1 MDNTTTTS
9 SAATTGIEIPPD
21 ILVIVGPLLLGGLFS
36 FCLYGISIVQL
47 YIYYLSFPGDM
58 LWIQIT
64 VYMLFVLDTFQST
77 VTCALTWSA
86 MCSGWGRP
94 EALEVPGWGFSAIPA
109 VSGIVSAWVQCFFAW
124 RIYVL
129 GKWRLIPGAIV
140 MLALAQASG
149 GLAAGIRFVP
159 LKVVTELHVVY
170 PMVCV
175 WLGGSALVDVLVAV
189 SMVYLVRVSALSLDR
204 ARALADRVSLRVV
217 HRVAHQLYAA
227 KKNADGNNRTERM
240 LTRLIRMTVE
250 TGVVTAAAAS
260 LDLGLFLGFRN
271 NNLHTLLAFMLC
283 KLYTNSLMA
292 SLNSRSPLFKAN
304 PTTHFGSASQVS
316 SVAHYR
322 WRSATTASQDSSA
335 ATSKAVHIS
344 QYVEVTRDGEDRKP
358 DAHVYE
364 GTESNVIPMMNLT
377 KGDDAV

>member
-1 MDNTTTTS
+1 MDNTTATS

-129 GKWRLIPGAIV
+129 GKWRLIPVAIV

-159 LKVVTELHVVY
+159 LKFVTELHVVY

-189 SMVYLVRVSALSLDR
+189 SMVYL
-204 ARALADRVSLRVV
+204 
-217 HRVAHQLYAA
+217 LYAA

-292 SLNSRSPLFKAN
+292 SLNSRSRLFKAN
-304 PTTHFGSASQVS
+304 PTTHFGSASQADS
-316 SVAHYR
+316 IAHYR

-358 DAHVYE
+358 DTHVYE
-364 GTESNVIPMMNLT
+364 GTESNVIPMMNLM
-377 KGDDAV
+377 KADDAV